1 MPFKSEAQKR
11 YLWANEPEIA
21 RDWTDTYGSR
31 IKKDSGGI
39 MELNEAV
46 IVDDDGNT
54 YEESPLSNFRT
65 EEEFNEQFK
74 DNIQDPDDMEGYAL
88 GDPDTYKQ
96 GILTQLKNYAI
107 NPLKQY
113 GINPLKQGLS
123 MGLGALTG
131 IPFLGNIMA
140 GLTTPNPS
148 DPMSRSFAVGNPN
161 ATFGQQY
168 AGGRLPGQ
176 DAFGINTVSMFGN
189 YPAYYDQY
197 ARDYRAGKYS
207 PTSKFAA
214 NKYAHAQAVNKA
226 NQERIARDFANTD
239 AEDDYGAGNYV
250 ETVGPVVVAN
260 SSNNVVSQRP
270 DRPDRPDKSGATG
283 QNTGGFTNPGKGSYG
298 PHKADGGRIGF
309 FDSISG
315 MRDALK
321 AMGYDW
327 IDAADDLT
335 VRQIFN
341 SEKGT
346 WTDSS
351 VWRPGSAKGGRVR
364 YSRGGL
370 TSL

>member
-1 MPFKSEAQKR
+1 MPFKSEEQRR

-39 MELNEAV
+39 MELNDAV
-46 IVDDDGNT
+46 FVDDFGNT
-54 YEESPLSNFRT
+54 YEESPLSNYRT

-131 IPFLGNIMA
+131 IPGLGLLMNSF
-140 GLTTPNPS
+140 TPSPS
-148 DPMSRSFAVGNPN
+148 DPMSKSFAVGNPN

-197 ARDYRAGKYS
+197 ARDYKAGKYS

-214 NKYAHAQAVNKA
+214 DKFAHAQAVNKA
-226 NQERIARDFANTD
+226 NLERIEKDFGSTNETYD
-239 AEDDYGAGNYV
+239 WSGHEQDTGGDVPGGNGNQSNQQ
-250 ETVGPVVVAN
+250 TGGWNDQGGPV
-260 SSNNVVSQRP
+260 SNKTGRGRTGWSQ
-270 DRPDRPDKSGATG
+270 
-283 QNTGGFTNPGKGSYG
+283 
-298 PHKADGGRIGF
+298 
-309 FDSISG
+309 
-315 MRDALK
+315 
-321 AMGYDW
+321 
-327 IDAADDLT
+327 
-335 VRQIFN
+335 
-341 SEKGT
+341 
-346 WTDSS
+346 
-351 VWRPGSAKGGRVR
+351 
-364 YSRGGL
+364 GGL
-370 TSL
+370 ISLWPR